1 MRLIKWP
8 GFGEGERRRE
18 WGKDPDPLFAVQK
31 KITLLFVVD
40 KISYYNPNFLL

>member
-1 MRLIKWP
+1 MARIWGRREKERME
-8 GFGEGERRRE
+8 EGE
-18 WGKDPDPLFAVQK
+18 DPDPLFAVQK